1 MSGPRVGDRIDRYEL
16 MSPIGRGGVGAVYR
30 VRHVLL
36 GSEHALKVLLIDAAT
51 RRARL
56 MREGRLQANLRHP
69 NLVPVTDLVVQEGL
83 LALVMD
89 LVRGP
94 SVEGLRSQQLTVPEI
109 DALAAGVLSGA
120 AVMHQHGTVHRDLK
134 PANVLVEVVDGRVN
148 ALITDLG
155 IAKLLLD
162 DGAALSGG
170 GEPIT
175 RSGLMLGTPGYMAPE
190 QYRSAR
196 RVDARADVFSLGALL
211 FRLAAGTSAFP
222 ARSWAEA
229 YERASKGIRQP
240 LSALRPDAPA
250 RWSQAIDAALRP
262 DPEGRPADAAALR
275 TLWLEESDPARIA
288 RFAKLRWPAERAR
301 LIPKP
306 SWAAAEVTTLELPSP
321 ESGPPPVRPVPHR
334 QAPSR

>member
-1 MSGPRVGDRIDRYEL
+1 MSGPRVGERVDRYEL
-16 MSPIGRGGVGAVYR
+16 MSPIGRGGVGAAYR

-56 MREGRLQANLRHP
+56 MREGRLQANMRHP
-69 NLVPVTDLVVQEGL
+69 NLVTVTDLVVQEGL

-94 SVEGLRSQQLTVPEI
+94 SIEALRSQHLTIPEI
-109 DALAAGVLSGA
+109 DALATGILSGA
-120 AVMHQHGTVHRDLK
+120 AVMHQHDTIHRDLK

-155 IAKLLLD
+155 IAKILLD
-162 DGAALSGG
+162 DTSGS

-211 FRLAAGTSAFP
+211 FRLAGGIPAFP

-229 YERASKGIRQP
+229 YERAQKGDRP
-240 LSALRPDAPA
+240 RLTTLRPDAPG
-250 RWSQAIDAALRP
+250 RWERAVDAALCP
-262 DPEGRPADAAALR
+262 DPQGRPANAAELR
-275 TLWLEESDPARIA
+275 TMWLEESDPSKIA
-288 RFAKLRWPAERAR
+288 RVAKLRWPAERQR
-301 LIPKP
+301 LIPQP
-306 SWAAAEVTTLELPSP
+306 RWAVAEVSTVELPSP
-321 ESGPPPVRPVPHR
+321 ESPPPPARPGPHR
-334 QAPSR
+334 QSPPR

>member
-1 MSGPRVGDRIDRYEL
+1 MSGPRVGERIDRYEL
-16 MSPIGRGGVGAVYR
+16 VSPIGRGGVGAVYR
-30 VRHVLL
+30 VWHVNL

-69 NLVPVTDLVVQEGL
+69 NLVPVTDLVAQDGL
-83 LALVMD
+83 VALIMD

-94 SVEGLRSQQLTVPEI
+94 SIELLRSQHLTVAEI
-109 DALAAGVLSGA
+109 DSLATGVLSGA

-134 PANVLVEVVDGRVN
+134 PANVLVEAVDGRVN

-162 DGAALSGG
+162 DTSGD
-170 GEPIT
+170 EPIT

-196 RVDARADVFSLGALL
+196 RVDVRADVFSLGALL
-211 FRLAAGTSAFP
+211 FRLAGGIAPFP

-229 YERASKGIRQP
+229 YERAVKGNRP
-240 LSALRPDAPA
+240 RLSALRPDVPP
-250 RWSQAIDAALRP
+250 RWERAIDAALSP
-262 DPEGRPADAAALR
+262 DPAARPADAAELR
-275 TLWLEESDPARIA
+275 TMWLEESDPSKIA
-288 RFAKLRWPAERAR
+288 RFAKLRWPAERQR

-306 SWAAAEVTTLELPSP
+306 SWEMATVSTLELPSP
-321 ESGPPPVRPVPHR
+321 EVGPPPARPGPHR
-334 QAPSR
+334 QAPGR